1 MQLKKITKSPEPQHR
16 RWYEDACGT
25 AHALELVGERWAL
38 LVVRELMFGPKRFS
52 DLRADLPG
60 ISANILTQRLE
71 GLERAGIVMKTK
83 LPPPA
88 SAQVYEL
95 TAWGYESE
103 PILQTLGRWAA
114 RSPEHDPSL
123 PLSAVSL
130 MMSLR
135 TMIDP
140 LRAKGIDA
148 TTKTNIGAR
157 EIYLRALEDN
167 SVQVFPEYTG
177 ALAVYY
183 DKEYAGT
190 DAEEVYAKAQEV
202 VPDTLTV
209 LEKSAAEDVDSLAVT
224 KETADSKGL
233 KTIED
238 LKAVAGD
245 LTLAAQPE
253 FKERPQGVVGL
264 EKVYGVTFGSFRPLT
279 GQAVMQA
286 LVNGQA
292 DVANVFS
299 TDPGIA
305 ANNLVVLEDTK
316 RVFGSQNIVP
326 LVRADKA
333 DQVKDALN
341 AVSAKLTTD
350 AVTQMLKQTDIDKK
364 DPKAVAEEFLK
375 ANGLG

>member
-1 MQLKKITKSPEPQHR
+1 MKR
-16 RWYEDACGT
+16 RTALTSVAVAAALGLSACGGGSDPL
-25 AHALELVGERWAL
+25 ASEAPSGGSSGAASGSIVVGGADFSESTL
-38 LVVRELMFGPKRFS
+38 LAEVY
-52 DLRADLPG
+52 
-60 ISANILTQRLE
+60 
-71 GLERAGIVMKTK
+71 AG
-83 LPPPA
+83 A
-88 SAQVYEL
+88 
-95 TAWGYESE
+95 
-103 PILQTLGRWAA
+103 
-114 RSPEHDPSL
+114 
-123 PLSAVSL
+123 
-130 MMSLR
+130 
-135 TMIDP
+135 

-177 ALAVYY
+177 ALAVFY

-202 VPDTLTV
+202 VPDTLAV
-209 LEKSAAEDVDSLAVT
+209 LDKSAAEDVDSLAVT

-233 KTIED
+233 KTIDD

-305 ANNLVVLEDTK
+305 ENDLVVLEDTK

>member
-1 MQLKKITKSPEPQHR
+1 MKR
-16 RWYEDACGT
+16 RTVLSTVAVVAALGLSACGGGGSDPL
-25 AHALELVGERWAL
+25 ASDAPSGGSSGASSGSIVVGGADFSESTL
-38 LVVRELMFGPKRFS
+38 LAEVY
-52 DLRADLPG
+52 
-60 ISANILTQRLE
+60 
-71 GLERAGIVMKTK
+71 AG
-83 LPPPA
+83 A
-88 SAQVYEL
+88 
-95 TAWGYESE
+95 
-103 PILQTLGRWAA
+103 
-114 RSPEHDPSL
+114 
-123 PLSAVSL
+123 
-130 MMSLR
+130 
-135 TMIDP
+135 

-177 ALAVYY
+177 ALAVFY
-183 DKEYAGT
+183 DKSYSGT
-190 DAEEVYAKAQEV
+190 DATEVYDKAKSV
-202 VPDTLTV
+202 IPKTLTV
-209 LEKSAAEDVDSLAVT
+209 LDKSAAEDVDSLAVT
-224 KETADSKGL
+224 KKTAESKNL

-238 LKAVAGD
+238 LKAVSGD
-245 LTLAAQPE
+245 MTLAAQPE
-253 FKERPQGVVGL
+253 FKQRPQGVVGL
-264 EKVYGVTFGSFRPLT
+264 EKVYGVTFGTFRPLT
-279 GQAVMQA
+279 GQAVLQA

-305 ANNLVVLEDTK
+305 ANDLVVLEDTK
-316 RVFGSQNIVP
+316 KVFGSQNIVP